1 MLAEAPISTY
11 TTKRLI
17 KSYPRGIRQD
27 SSNMNPMPSWIC
39 GIQAVAMNLQTV
51 GEEMDIVNGLFSIN
65 GNCGYVLKPKVLLD
79 GIDPRTFS
87 EKTPKVMQI
96 AVICGQYLP
105 KSEPGSDIIDP
116 YVSVEIFGIPLD
128 ESKARTRA
136 IRNNGK

>member
-1 MLAEAPISTY
+1 
-11 TTKRLI
+11 
-17 KSYPRGIRQD
+17 
-27 SSNMNPMPSWIC
+27 MNPMPSWIC